1 MLVIS
6 KNVELQNVLFQARK
20 QGKQVG
26 LVPTMGLTTPRT
38 WSVTPVR

>member
-26 LVPTMGLTTPRT
+26 LVPTMGALHR
-38 WSVTPVR
+38 